1 MASDLR
7 QPTGHGPASVVFESV
22 SKRYPDGTLGVDSI
36 DLECEAGKITVFVG
50 PSGCGKTTS
59 LRIINRMISP
69 TSGRILIGGRDASDL
84 DEGTLRR
91 GIGYVIQN
99 AGLFPH
105 RTIADNIA
113 TVPVL
118 LGAKRRA
125 ARLQAG
131 ELMERVGL
139 DPALGRKYPYQL
151 SGGQQQRVGVARA
164 LAADPPVLLMDEPF
178 SAVDPVVRTDL
189 QNELLRLQRDIGKTI
204 VFVTHDMDEAVR
216 LADRV
221 VVFQRGGTI
230 AQTDTPERL
239 LTEPVNAF
247 VRDFTGDSG
256 IKWLSLMGTSGIEPR
271 ADQVVHESDSYSGF
285 EKWRLL
291 VDADRRAL
299 GWLRPGAAAGDELVP
314 CRRTFVLGVDVMRS
328 ALDSALLSP
337 VGQAV
342 ATDSDQRV
350 LGLVDFP
357 SLEPAINDHRS
368 RAHA

>member
-1 MASDLR
+1 MASGMR
-7 QPTGHGPASVVFESV
+7 QPPGHSPANVVFESV
-22 SKRYPDGTLGVDSI
+22 SKRYADGTVGVDSI
-36 DLECEAGKITVFVG
+36 GLECEAGKVTVFVG
-50 PSGCGKTTS
+50 PSGCGKTTT
-59 LRIINRMISP
+59 LRMINRMISP
-69 TSGRILIGGRDASDL
+69 TSGRILISGRDAADL
-84 DEGTLRR
+84 EEASLRR

-105 RTIADNIA
+105 RTVADNIA

-118 LGAKRRA
+118 QGIRRRT
-125 ARLQAG
+125 ARLAAA

-178 SAVDPVVRTDL
+178 SAVDPVVRHDL
-189 QNELLRLQRDIGKTI
+189 QNELLRLQREIGKTI
-204 VFVTHDMDEAVR
+204 VFVTHDMDEAIR
-216 LADRV
+216 LADRI

-230 AQTDTPERL
+230 AQSDTPERL
-239 LTEPVNAF
+239 LTEPASAF

-256 IKWLSLMGTSGIEPR
+256 IKWLSLMGTGGLEPR
-271 ADQVVHESDSYSGF
+271 TDDVVAELDSFAGLDR
-285 EKWRLL
+285 WRLQI
-291 VDADRRAL
+291 DGEHRAL
-299 GWLRPGAAAGDELVP
+299 GWLRPGATAGDEFVP
-314 CRRTFVLGVDVMRS
+314 CRRTFVLGADPMRT

-342 ATDSDQRV
+342 ATDSGQRV
-350 LGLVDFP
+350 LGLVDFA
-357 SLEPAINDHRS
+357 SLEPAIEDHRS